1 MCEQAEHAPVVMYAK
16 AAKSAAHGKRASKSL
31 RAKTQKLADFS
42 VSGGFDV
49 PDHPLGGFPARV
61 HLQRRYVK
69 LRQMGESAR
78 GHSLPHACTNAL
90 HDGGSARG
98 HTAARMRARMPRR
111 MAALCVS

>member
-49 PDHPLGGFPARV
+49 PDHPPGGFPARV

-69 LRQMGESAR
+69 LRQIGE
-78 GHSLPHACTNAL
+78 
-90 HDGGSARG
+90 
-98 HTAARMRARMPRR
+98 
-111 MAALCVS
+111 